1 MEKIGVL
8 ALQGSFAEHLQILGR
23 IPGIEATAVKTI
35 DELNAVDRLILPGGE
50 STAIGKLLVK
60 TGMFPVLRQRIGE
73 GLPVWGTCAG
83 LILLAHE
90 IVGET
95 PYLDVM
101 NITVRRN
108 AYGSQLDS
116 FCCEQII
123 PAFGSDPLPL
133 VFIRAPW
140 IEKAGQE
147 VEVLAGHDGRI
158 IAAKQGR
165 LLVTSFHPE
174 LTDDKKVYNYF
185 LRL

>member
-83 LILLAHE
+83 LILRRMNCREKTYSSHE
-90 IVGET
+90 HHRARKAFGFSLTI
-95 PYLDVM
+95 LLRAD
-101 NITVRRN
+101 
-108 AYGSQLDS
+108 
-116 FCCEQII
+116 I
-123 PAFGSDPLPL
+123 PASEAIPCLLFSSVLPGL
-133 VFIRAPW
+133 KKQARKSKCLPGMTAALSRQN
-140 IEKAGQE
+140 KA
-147 VEVLAGHDGRI
+147 ACSSPASI
-158 IAAKQGR
+158 P
-165 LLVTSFHPE
+165 S
-174 LTDDKKVYNYF
+174 
-185 LRL
+185 